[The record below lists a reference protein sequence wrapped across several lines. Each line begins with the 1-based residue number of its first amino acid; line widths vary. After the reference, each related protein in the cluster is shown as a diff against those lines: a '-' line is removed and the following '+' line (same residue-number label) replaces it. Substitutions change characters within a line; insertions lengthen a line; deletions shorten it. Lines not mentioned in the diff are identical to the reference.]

1 MATGR
6 LGAVDIGTIN
16 VDTLLYTCPPGNFAV
31 VSVTL
36 VNRTNTECT
45 VRLGACAATSSI
57 AAAEFIEYEVI
68 LSAHGVLERTGIV
81 LQAGQSVLFRSSL
94 LGVNAVAYGIETATS

>member
-6 LGAVDIGTIN
+6 LGAVDIATIN
-16 VDTLLYTCPPGNFAV
+16 QDTLLYTCPAGNFAV
-31 VSVTL
+31 VTVSL

-45 VRLGACAATSSI
+45 VRIGVCAATSSI
-57 AAAEFIEYEVI
+57 AVGEFIEYELI

-81 LQAGQSVLFRSSL
+81 LQAGYSILFRSSL
-94 LGVNAVAYGIETATS
+94 LGVNGMAYGIETATS